1 MLGKISE
8 TFCLWLGIES
18 NKTSHGEKLIS
29 ATGGF
34 IGITLTIALASLTL
48 QTHLL
53 SPASVLIIASL
64 GATAVLVFA
73 VPHGILSQPW
83 PVIGGHLVSAF
94 IGVSCHKYLPE
105 TAISAGLAVGL
116 AVGAMYY
123 LRCIHPPGG
132 ATALT
137 AVVGGPDIFNLGYS
151 YLVFPLLVNV
161 LVLVAVAILFN
172 YLFSWRRYPLHLN
185 AKHFKSLP
193 RPAHINEEISLTTE
207 DFNAAIHELDSFID
221 ITEEGLTELLELAKQ
236 HAETKIEH
244 PNTVKTGH
252 YYSNGKIGYLWSVRQ
267 IIDSGVENKA
277 SNDLIIYKTVAGH
290 GAYSTGSCEREAFRL
305 WARFEV
311 IGQKDLWIK
320 AKNISSL

>member
-1 MLGKISE
+1 MLGKIS
-8 TFCLWLGIES
+8 TTLCLWLGIES
-18 NKTSHGEKLIS
+18 NKTSHSEKIIS
-29 ATGGF
+29 ATGAL
-34 IGITLTIALASLTL
+34 IGITLTIALSSLTL

-64 GATAVLVFA
+64 GASAVLLFA
-73 VPHGILSQPW
+73 VPHGVLSQPW

-94 IGVSCHKYLPE
+94 IGVSCHQFLPE
-105 TAISAGLAVGL
+105 TAIAAGLAVGL

-137 AVVGGPDIFNLGYS
+137 AVVGGPDIFNLGYG
-151 YLVFPLLVNV
+151 YLLFPLLVNL

-172 YLFSWRRYPLHLN
+172 YLFSWRRYPSHLTSKN
-185 AKHFKSLP
+185 YQSVSQSPHTNDDIA
-193 RPAHINEEISLTTE
+193 LTTE
-207 DFNAAIHELDSFID
+207 DFNAAIQGLDSFVD

-252 YYSNGKIGYLWSVRQ
+252 YYSNGKIGYLWSIRQ

-277 SNDLIIYKTVAGH
+277 NNDLIIYKTVAGH
-290 GAYSTGSCEREAFRL
+290 GAYSTGACEREAFRL

-320 AKNISSL
+320 AKNISPT